1 MLLEDCSACY
11 SCNPKAQC
19 CNSQVYCDALAP
31 QVIDSEDTADYVSA
45 QVVENKDLPHG
56 FSVFREKRVNL
67 VLCCSCIFAGAFG
80 GSEIVIETQY
90 SLNRRCILSGAE
102 ASTLQ
107 SASLTYLTIP
117 ESLHARRHCGRQGG
131 DSTQLMAIEGVE
143 GVKRGISNISRA
155 ANL

>member
-31 QVIDSEDTADYVSA
+31 QVIDSEDAADDVSA
-45 QVVENKDLPHG
+45 QVVEHEDLPHR
-56 FSVFREKRVNL
+56 FSILGEKGVNL
-67 VLCCSCIFAGAFG
+67 VLCCCCVFAGAFG
-80 GSEIVIETQY
+80 GSEIVIETQD
-90 SLNRRCILSGAE
+90 SLNRRCILSGVE

-117 ESLHARRHCGRQGG
+117 ESLHARRHCGRQGV
-131 DSTQLMAIEGVE
+131 SQLSYW
-143 GVKRGISNISRA
+143 R
-155 ANL
+155 